1 MYKIKLNVL
10 IICFENKKLK
20 INLCSL
26 IVNSIQGLT
35 IIDNF
40 QYKMMLAIAEDK
52 YIIKGHLPFYGLSRI
67 SRKLTHYLYF
77 IYKD

>member
-52 YIIKGHLPFYGLSRI
+52 YII
-67 SRKLTHYLYF
+67 
-77 IYKD
+77 